1 VSPCKIITTSLLII
15 LGLTGFAAAQNS
27 DSPREVQDSAENQ
40 HVIVSWTHFGEQ
52 AAPAPSGDAQS
63 LLQVPNSEL
72 SGEQPKEAGP
82 GTEATSAGP
91 QPAEQN
97 AQLATGAP
105 GAQIYEA
112 DISKKHPHGPELVPL
127 PPADQSYQVAN
138 AQPPLDGQSYQV
150 PNSQL
155 PNSESATPPSS
166 AEPAA
171 AAQSGGEN
179 AAASPLQKQ
188 SPEER
193 IASLAESYQD
203 RVTERNGEINQL
215 ATVAA
220 KDPENQGLALIQKT
234 RLQLEGAQDLMTTSQ
249 QLSQAYASLAT
260 DLTVRAGKV
269 QALADSREQTAR
281 AAAAELSKVNELEPR
296 RETALRNL
304 SLLPLSQQNDQ
315 TIQSLG
321 AELAQDES
329 GQKLAK
335 AEAQQARI
343 EMQDLQAQAGKLQE
357 AAAEAQ
363 RESAAFTRSAQDAR
377 ETENRLADRLEFY
390 AARERAADALAS
402 ASKVLGSSTLLNS
415 APGSASGTP
424 AESLRACIRRNQ
436 NTDACLTTA
445 GNP

>member
-1 VSPCKIITTSLLII
+1 MSPRKIITTSLLI
-15 LGLTGFAAAQNS
+15 LGLTGIAAAQNP
-27 DSPREVQDSAENQ
+27 DSPSEAQDSAQPQ

-52 AAPAPSGDAQS
+52 AVPAPSGDARS
-63 LLQVPNSEL
+63 PLQVSNSEL
-72 SGEQPKEAGP
+72 SGGEANEAGS
-82 GTEATSAGP
+82 GNQATSSGP
-91 QPAEQN
+91 LPAEQN
-97 AQLATGAP
+97 AAQSATSAP
-105 GAQIYEA
+105 SAQIYEA

-127 PPADQSYQVAN
+127 PPADQSYQV
-138 AQPPLDGQSYQV
+138 

-155 PNSESATPPSS
+155 PNSEPAAPLPPSS

-171 AAQSGGEN
+171 TAQSGGEN
-179 AAASPLQKQ
+179 AAASSPQNQ

-220 KDPENQGLALIQKT
+220 KDPENEGLALIQKT

-249 QLSQAYASLAT
+249 QLAQAYASLAAE
-260 DLTVRAGKV
+260 LTGRAEKV
-269 QALADSREQTAR
+269 QALADNRKQTAR
-281 AAAAELSKVNELEPR
+281 AAAAELSQVNELEPR

-304 SLLPLSQQNDQ
+304 SLLPASQQNDQ

-321 AELAQDES
+321 AELSQEES
-329 GQKLAK
+329 GQKIAE
-335 AEAQQARI
+335 AEAQQARL
-343 EMQDLQAQAGKLQE
+343 EMQDLQAQASKLQE

-363 RESAAFTRSAQDAR
+363 RESAAFARAAQDAR
-377 ETENRLADRLEFY
+377 ESENGLADRLEFY
-390 AARERAADALAS
+390 AARSRAADALAS
-402 ASKVLGSSTLLNS
+402 ASKVLGSATLLNS
-415 APGSASGTP
+415 TAGSAPATP
-424 AESLRACIRRNQ
+424 AESLRACIRQNQ